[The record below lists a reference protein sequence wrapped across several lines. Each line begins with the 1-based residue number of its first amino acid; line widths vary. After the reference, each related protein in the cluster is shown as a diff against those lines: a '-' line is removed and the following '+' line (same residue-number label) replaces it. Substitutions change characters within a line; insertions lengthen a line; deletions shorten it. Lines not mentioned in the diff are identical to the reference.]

1 MTNAEVS
8 RRIKAV
14 IKSYLSAANQDC
26 PDLGPST
33 KLVRDTA
40 LSSDDGVNLV
50 LDLCTEFGIMLP
62 DDFNAIVHD
71 DGKRDRTLAEL
82 VTYIQD
88 CVNLEEQTK

>member
-1 MTNAEVS
+1 MTNADVS

-14 IKSYLSAANQDC
+14 IKSYLSAANQEC

-50 LDLCTEFGIMLP
+50 LDLCTEFAIMLP
-62 DDFNAIVHD
+62 EDFNAIVHD

-82 VTYIQD
+82 VTYIQG
-88 CVNLEEQTK
+88 CVNLEEQTQ

>member
-1 MTNAEVS
+1 MTTSEVS
-8 RRIKAV
+8 RRVEAV
-14 IKSYLSAANQDC
+14 LKSYLSAANQVC

-62 DDFNAIVHD
+62 EDFNAIVHD

-82 VTYIQD
+82 VTYVQD
-88 CVNLEEQTK
+88 CINLEEQAQ